1 MYDDEANNKN
11 KNKKNQ
17 RSSPKFFS
25 KLTVIAIIVFIVI
38 IAGAGIGFLTASIQT
53 MPGLKGDIR
62 PAASSQV
69 FDIHGKPIATIHSAE
84 NRLPV
89 SINKIPKDLQNAF
102 IATEDARFY
111 QHIGVDPKG
120 ILRAVWANITNRGV
134 SEGGS
139 TITQQL
145 AKNALLTQE
154 QTIKRKIQEA
164 FLALQIEQQ
173 YTKTEILEMYLNHI
187 YFGQGAYGVQSAAQ
201 VYFGKNVEDL
211 TLAECA
217 MLAGIP
223 KSPNYYSPLNNLKAA
238 TERQATVLEQMVKY
252 GYIDNATAA
261 KAQKEKLVL
270 NSHAVQNNLSDTAP
284 YFVDYVLQQ
293 LIDKYGANAV
303 YKDGLKIYTTL
314 DLDMQTAAEAAMKQ
328 LPTVRTD
335 SNGIQQPQGA
345 LVALDPHT
353 GYIKAM
359 VGGRGNDQFNR
370 AIMAERQPGSAF
382 KPFVYLA
389 AIESGMTA
397 STIIEDSPITFNNW
411 SPSNYDG
418 DFRGKVSLR
427 TALEQSL
434 NVPTVKLANQVG
446 IDKALYYAQQ
456 MGISTLVLNGGTNDR
471 NLAASLGGLTRG
483 VTPLEIASAYGVL
496 ANQGVRAAPVAIIK
510 VVDRTGKV
518 LEEYTPQEKAVI
530 NEKSAYLLT
539 DILKGV
545 LLRGTG
551 TAANLGRPAAGK
563 TGTTNDYKDAWFVGY
578 TPDLVAAVWMGNDN
592 DGYLNGIT
600 GGATPARIWRSFM
613 ARAVEGMPVRDFP
626 RPGGIVSAT
635 VSTQDGLLVTDPNN
649 KDAKSEIF
657 IEGTQP
663 NKQSTA
669 TENLQDK
676 DKTKEAEKDKDKTG
690 NSSEGT
696 PDTPH
701 SEVKPLPPP
710 PKQDSPDKSG
720 TATLPPVPEGL
731 PEKPKKN

>member
-1 MYDDEANNKN
+1 MYDDEANNKD
-11 KNKKNQ
+11 KNKKN
-17 RSSPKFFS
+17 RRSPKFFS

-111 QHIGVDPKG
+111 QHIGIDPKG

-252 GYIDNATAA
+252 GYIDSATAA
-261 KAQKEKLVL
+261 KTQKEKIVL
-270 NSHAVQNNLSDTAP
+270 NSHAAQNNMSATAP

-328 LPTVRTD
+328 LPAVRTD

-353 GYIKAM
+353 GHIKAM
-359 VGGRGNDQFNR
+359 VGGRGSDQFNR

-418 DFRGKVSLR
+418 EFRGKISLR

-471 NLAASLGGLTRG
+471 NLATSLGGLTRG

-496 ANQGVRAAPVAIIK
+496 ANQGVRATPVAIIK

-530 NEKSAYLLT
+530 NEKSAYILT

-551 TAANLGRPAAGK
+551 TAANIGRPAAGK

-613 ARAVEGMPVRDFP
+613 AKAVDGMPVRDFP
-626 RPGGIVSAT
+626 RPSGIVSAT

-649 KDAKSEIF
+649 KDAKNEIF

-676 DKTKEAEKDKDKTG
+676 DKNKEAEKDKDKTG
-690 NSSEGT
+690 NSGESTADSQHNEGKT
-696 PDTPH
+696 
-701 SEVKPLPPP
+701 LPPP
-710 PKQDSPDKSG
+710 PKQDSADKNG
-720 TATLPPVPEGL
+720 NATLPPVPEGL